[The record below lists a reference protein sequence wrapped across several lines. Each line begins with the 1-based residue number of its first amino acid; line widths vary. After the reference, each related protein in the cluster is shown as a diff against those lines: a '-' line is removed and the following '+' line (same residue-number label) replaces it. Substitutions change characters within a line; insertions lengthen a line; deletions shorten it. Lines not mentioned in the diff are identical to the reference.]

1 MYCAMSGLLDLTL
14 LSCLHLGLDL
24 AMPFN
29 HPYLA
34 TSLAGA
40 CMTQKSFLKSSFVY
54 TDVA

>member
-1 MYCAMSGLLDLTL
+1 MSGLLDLTL